1 MSALPSSLTVLAS
14 ARCEI
19 WWLRGRSL
27 NGRQTC
33 PISAKDFQS
42 FVQVCHFS
50 LQERDW
56 VLAQFK
62 SGQRPVMVATDVAAR
77 GLDVPN
83 VAAVINFDF
92 PNGVEDYVHRIG
104 RTGRAGATGDAFTFF
119 TSGDGKYA
127 RELIKLLQVRTNW
140 AQDGLLNLAGHGS
153 ELLDECFGGWLR
165 STGCTSRLGASRPA
179 SLACGPR
186 MWPSHGS

>member
-1 MSALPSSLTVLAS
+1 M
-14 ARCEI
+14 
-19 WWLRGRSL
+19 
-27 NGRQTC
+27 
-33 PISAKDFQS
+33 
-42 FVQVCHFS
+42 
-50 LQERDW
+50 
-56 VLAQFK
+56 LAQFK

-127 RELIKLLQVRTNW
+127 RELIKLLQVKWLGSGWPAQSGW
-140 AQDGLLNLAGHGS
+140 AG
-153 ELLDECFGGWLR
+153 FR
-165 STGCTSRLGASRPA
+165 SA
-179 SLACGPR
+179 
-186 MWPSHGS
+186 